1 MWRSE
6 GDKFR
11 VYMNSSADIN
21 CTYCVSFK
29 IMSRGIHGKVLLF
42 NLSSSCEG
50 VGSPNVFLSM
60 CVSQLGTHTSTEIH
74 LQKQDSN
81 LHSGIEILIF
91 NRMEETPKYRMCLFI
106 LSTQFFHPKLTASTT
121 SSTKTC
127 KKIWFNKIALL
138 LHVNKNQ
145 TMELKLLTNCVLCIK
160 SD

>member
-1 MWRSE
+1 
-6 GDKFR
+6 
-11 VYMNSSADIN
+11 MNNSADIN

-29 IMSRGIHGKVLLF
+29 ITSRGIHGKVLLF

-50 VGSPNVFLSM
+50 VG
-60 CVSQLGTHTSTEIH
+60 THTVTEIH

-91 NRMEETPKYRMCLFI
+91 NRMEETPKYRMCLFL

-127 KKIWFNKIALL
+127 KKNMI
-138 LHVNKNQ
+138 
-145 TMELKLLTNCVLCIK
+145 
-160 SD
+160 